1 MLKTCAVSPILYMIA
16 ELMLSEHL
24 WVFQQEPTP
33 WPAFKAHK
41 GGEMSKRCTNHSE
54 FNRNQSERGTTKM
67 KRLVAG
73 ILGMLVVAAA
83 ASGAV
88 AAESEAITLTVMI
101 QNLSVSVSPTSK
113 DFGTVLAGSADNLT
127 SGAIDVTNDGNVAE
141 RVQLDITTAPTWT
154 SVAGVPGAESYRL
167 SCLFK
172 SSQAVAGDF
181 DKTTGVGDTED
192 DILVD
197 GTAETCVG
205 YNAGS
210 PGDDNFA
217 TSDSE
222 DGHDMAVSAVHHLY
236 FNFDAPSTTA
246 ATAQQTMVVTI
257 TALAM

>member
-1 MLKTCAVSPILYMIA
+1 MRRLTAV
-16 ELMLSEHL
+16 
-24 WVFQQEPTP
+24 
-33 WPAFKAHK
+33 
-41 GGEMSKRCTNHSE
+41 
-54 FNRNQSERGTTKM
+54 
-67 KRLVAG
+67 
-73 ILGMLVVAAA
+73 ILGVLLVTAA
-83 ASGAV
+83 ASVAV

-127 SGAIDVTNDGNVAE
+127 SGAVDVTNDGNVAE
-141 RVQLDITTAPTWT
+141 RFQLDITTAPTWT
-154 SVAGVPGAESYRL
+154 SVAGVPGAEQYRL

-172 SSQAVAGDF
+172 SSQAIAADF

-192 DILVD
+192 DILLD
-197 GTAETCVG
+197 GTAETCAG

-222 DGHDMAVSAVHHLY
+222 DGHDVAVSGVHHLY
-236 FNFDAPSTTA
+236 FNFDAPSTTS
-246 ATAQQTMVVTI
+246 ATAQQTMVVTV

>member
-1 MLKTCAVSPILYMIA
+1 
-16 ELMLSEHL
+16 
-24 WVFQQEPTP
+24 
-33 WPAFKAHK
+33 
-41 GGEMSKRCTNHSE
+41 
-54 FNRNQSERGTTKM
+54 M
-67 KRLVAG
+67 KRFVAITLGTILVAATTSIALAG
-73 ILGMLVVAAA
+73 
-83 ASGAV
+83 
-88 AAESEAITLTVMI
+88 ESEPITLTVMI
-101 QNLSVSVSPTSK
+101 QNLSVSVSPVSK
-113 DFGTVLAGSADNLT
+113 DFGTVSAGSSDNLT
-127 SGAIDVTNDGNVAE
+127 SGAVDVTNDGNVAE
-141 RVQLDITTAPTWT
+141 KLQLDVTTAPAWT
-154 SVAGVPGAESYRL
+154 SVVGIPGAEQYRL

-172 SSQAVAGDF
+172 SSQVVAGDF

-197 GTAETCVG
+197 GTVETCVG

-246 ATAQQTMVVTI
+246 TTAQQTMVVTI